1 MTWCLYRSKPGGL
14 RVSGD
19 KWYVSSG
26 APMSLLS
33 LMGLMGGTDLL
44 DFTFCCQ
51 ARVGAGIYMNAKYNA
66 RQICDILD
74 TVYYIDT
81 TDPNLKVRSIP

>member
-1 MTWCLYRSKPGGL
+1 MPWYIFGMGSNILFRMNRNMTWCLYRSKPGGA

-44 DFTFCCQ
+44 DFTFC
-51 ARVGAGIYMNAKYNA
+51 ASA
-66 RQICDILD
+66 
-74 TVYYIDT
+74 
-81 TDPNLKVRSIP
+81 